1 MTWKEYQTEIAARER
16 EEETARA
23 LSLAQHQEN
32 IAALRAKHAALKAKI
47 AAAERQAERQ
57 EAVARELR
65 QAQHEENI
73 RQLKARYAELE
84 QKIGGLDWLCYLPGS
99 AESPGVIQRAETYL
113 EKMRSRLQAEGT
125 RMWLCYN
132 HDCVTRIFEISEFR
146 EIHGSVFCRGNWTA
160 LGEKYRHLYRGVSV
174 DNATFAGD
182 VDLITS
188 IHTPANCLQLSDM
201 PAVVQIAARS
211 PQVRGLAG
219 AACLEPMHPARGVT
233 GIYRLAHDKQRIVG
247 GRSPASC
254 PYPEGYVD
262 KNLGT
267 L

>member
-1 MTWKEYQTEIAARER
+1 
-16 EEETARA
+16 
-23 LSLAQHQEN
+23 
-32 IAALRAKHAALKAKI
+32 
-47 AAAERQAERQ
+47 
-57 EAVARELR
+57 
-65 QAQHEENI
+65 
-73 RQLKARYAELE
+73 
-84 QKIGGLDWLCYLPGS
+84 
-99 AESPGVIQRAETYL
+99 
-113 EKMRSRLQAEGT
+113 
-125 RMWLCYN
+125 MWLCYN

-211 PQVRGLAG
+211 PHVRGLAG